1 MTRSIC
7 RLDDFKD
14 NCGFGLIAHS
24 KGNASHKLLQNA
36 IEALTC
42 MTHRGGVAADG
53 KTGDGCGLLMQ
64 KPDGFLRTVVKQP
77 STLSC
82 PIPMR
87 SVQLCLALTK
97 SEKRKV
103 NSKRRAEGQ
112 GLSVIGGA
120 RCRQIIAV
128 LAPLAESLPAFEQIF
143 IDKVL
148 KTKKHLR
155 TKKHLQRV
163 YIWVDA
169 RQKTAMTTKI
179 SI

>member
-64 KPDGFLRTVVKQP
+64 PPDASCVLLSSRLSK
-77 STLSC
+77 LSC

-87 SVQLCLALTK
+87 SVQLCLALIPRGEKLK
-97 SEKRKV
+97 S
-103 NSKRRAEGQ
+103 
-112 GLSVIGGA
+112 
-120 RCRQIIAV
+120 
-128 LAPLAESLPAFEQIF
+128 
-143 IDKVL
+143 
-148 KTKKHLR
+148 
-155 TKKHLQRV
+155 
-163 YIWVDA
+163 
-169 RQKTAMTTKI
+169 
-179 SI
+179 